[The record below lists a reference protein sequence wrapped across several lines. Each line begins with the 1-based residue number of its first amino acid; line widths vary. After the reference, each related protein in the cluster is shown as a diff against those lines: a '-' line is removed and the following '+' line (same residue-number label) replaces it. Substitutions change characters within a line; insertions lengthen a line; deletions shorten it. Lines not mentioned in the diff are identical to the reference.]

1 MIKIKEKR
9 MQSYVL
15 RLHGSIGCGSAL
27 ERGYGRIRKSNT
39 VRWRYGEMETVS
51 CFELSCRLKKTIYDG
66 TAVLHAAERALR

>member
-1 MIKIKEKR
+1 MLR
-9 MQSYVL
+9 GN

-66 TAVLHAAERALR
+66 TAVLHGKKLELRKDRII